1 MGNGCVHSVETKK
14 IEIEIPLK
22 ATDIIHL
29 KLSWGKIKPKWNEIS
44 KIAFKRWF
52 GTYPEIWSMF
62 STTARNVDDLL
73 ESPSI
78 MNHSKKF
85 EELFEIVIYNLH
97 KREKLVESLIEYGKF
112 HHSFGA
118 QQRFA
123 TTLATGLKF
132 AVFSYLQNDHNQDDC
147 KTQEAW
153 DSLFSFLSGLL
164 KLGMRKAIEE
174 EKADGRDPKQS
185 TSQKTIFEE
194 FSV

>member
-1 MGNGCVHSVETKK
+1 MRVSTFSLVSTRYENFDRFADELEFK
-14 IEIEIPLK
+14 ITLMFAGYAEALIKTAIEFACK
-22 ATDIIHL
+22 
-29 KLSWGKIKPKWNEIS
+29 
-44 KIAFKRWF
+44 WF

-62 STTARNVDDLL
+62 STTAKNVDDLL